1 LTDSERLRKFM
12 DLSSKLTAFS
22 VYELQGT
29 GQAELYLSTVTDVV
43 GAELVDKLVDTYA
56 RVKTTAEVEGHDLY
70 GMLRREILAD
80 EMLGPIARNII
91 KMWYVGIWYQLPA
104 AWRQAFGT
112 RENDFMH
119 MVSAAAYTE
128 GLLWTTIGANP
139 NGAKAPGYGSWAQ
152 PPRIPAEDGTR

>member
-1 LTDSERLRKFM
+1 MTDRERLSRFL
-12 DLSSKLTAFS
+12 DFSSTLTAFS

-29 GQAELYLSTVTDVV
+29 GQAEPYLSTVTDVV
-43 GAELVDKLVDTYA
+43 GTEVVDSLLDTYA
-56 RVKTTAEVEGHDLY
+56 RVKTADEVEGHDVD

-80 EMLGPIARNII
+80 EMLGPVARNII

-112 RENDFMH
+112 REHDVMH
-119 MVSAAAYTE
+119 MVSAVAYTE

-152 PPRIPAEDGTR
+152 PPRIPAEEGTR

>member
-1 LTDSERLRKFM
+1 MTVSERLPEFL

-29 GQAELYLSTVTDVV
+29 GQAEPYLSTVTDVV
-43 GAELVDKLVDTYA
+43 GPELVDELLDTYA
-56 RVKTTAEVEGHDLY
+56 RVRTAAQSERREIDR
-70 GMLRREILAD
+70 MLRREILAD

-91 KMWYVGIWYQLPA
+91 KIWYVGIWYQLPA
-104 AWRQAFGT
+104 AWRQTFGT

-119 MVSAAAYTE
+119 TVSAAAYTE

-152 PPRIPAEDGTR
+152 PPRIPAEDGAR

>member
-1 LTDSERLRKFM
+1 MTDSERLRKFL

-29 GQAELYLSTVTDVV
+29 GQAEAYLSTVTDVV
-43 GAELVDKLVDTYA
+43 GVEIVDELVDTYA
-56 RVKTTAEVEGHDLY
+56 RIKTTAEVEGDDLD
-70 GMLRREILAD
+70 GMLRREILA
-80 EMLGPIARNII
+80 EERLGPIARNII

-104 AWRQAFGT
+104 AWRQSFGT
-112 RENDFMH
+112 REHDFMH

-139 NGAKAPGYGSWAQ
+139 NGAKAPGYGSWAH
-152 PPRIPAEDGTR
+152 PPRIPADGGTR